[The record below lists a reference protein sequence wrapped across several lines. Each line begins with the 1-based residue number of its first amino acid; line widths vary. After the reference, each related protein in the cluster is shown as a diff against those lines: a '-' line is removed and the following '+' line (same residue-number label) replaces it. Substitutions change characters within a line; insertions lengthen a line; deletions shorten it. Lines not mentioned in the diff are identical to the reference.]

1 MALINISVPIF
12 DVKNFAIVLT
22 SDYEI
27 KQTDGRY
34 QSAQPGDFI
43 IEMTHHPGLSYYR
56 RYVVRG
62 DDTVDLILTGQ
73 TLDQIC
79 LNPEAIPEVAKQ
91 YLLTGDLSWLNIR
104 QKN

>member
-1 MALINISVPIF
+1 MAL
-12 DVKNFAIVLT
+12 VLT

-56 RYVVRG
+56 RYVVKE
-62 DDTVDLILTGQ
+62 DDVVDLILTGQ
-73 TLDQIC
+73 TLEQIC
-79 LNPEAIPEVAKQ
+79 LNTDYIPDAAKQ